1 MMSRGRAGKIARPE
15 ELASL
20 LALAPG
26 LPGPWFTSG
35 ANIALAPV
43 VVRAANTDWIVDV
56 RAYAE
61 RNHRTNPRK
70 VEYAVILAI
79 FGNKA
84 PRTEGGRAQMRAWQR
99 RITKQLRALGYEG
112 RWQQRA
118 AGGPLVAY
126 FSKDVARLA
135 LIPPAVRKL
144 QRVRF

>member
-1 MMSRGRAGKIARPE
+1 MMSRGRAGKVARPE

-20 LALAPG
+20 LALAPR

-43 VVRAANTDWIVDV
+43 VVRAANTDWIVHV
-56 RAYAE
+56 SAHAN
-61 RNHRTNPRK
+61 RNLTNPREVK
-70 VEYAVILAI
+70 YAVILTL
-79 FGNKA
+79 FCNKA
-84 PRTEGGRAQMRAWQR
+84 PRSERGRSQMRAWQR
-99 RITKQLRALGYEG
+99 LITKQLRALGYKGE
-112 RWQQRA
+112 WQQRP
-118 AGGPLVAY
+118 AGNAVCY